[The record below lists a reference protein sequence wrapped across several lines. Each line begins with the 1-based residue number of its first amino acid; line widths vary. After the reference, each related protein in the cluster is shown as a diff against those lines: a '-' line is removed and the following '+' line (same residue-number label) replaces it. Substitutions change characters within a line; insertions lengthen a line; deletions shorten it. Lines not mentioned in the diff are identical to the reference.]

1 LNVRNRERLN
11 LYALYRSNSF
21 LPLGRKA
28 FDSYK
33 MICSIAVHD
42 LSHGVLDIDILD
54 CSSSGIFPPAAAI
67 LGSSIATAVVNN
79 NCVRLRLLTKE
90 HE

>member
-1 LNVRNRERLN
+1 MHYE
-11 LYALYRSNSF
+11 
-21 LPLGRKA
+21 RKA
-28 FDSYK
+28 FDSHFAGLQFNVCHMVFLIETYW
-33 MICSIAVHD
+33 IAAAVEF
-42 LSHGVLDIDILD
+42 
-54 CSSSGIFPPAAAI
+54 FPPAAAI